1 MSNFLC
7 FTSVYLSKEFFLF
20 FLLSLLFLGSC
31 TNQQRSRLA
40 VTPSAYGT
48 VDKIM
53 VVTDDYTWN
62 TTIGDTFR
70 NTFEALYPVTPQ
82 PEPLYD
88 LRYKTPKEF
97 KEGKIF
103 KTFRSIIIM
112 GALDDDND
120 GATTLIK
127 HAIGEKNVKRA
138 YNDPKYHIAIHR
150 NRWAQGQ
157 TIVYWFAP
165 TRSALLETVAQD
177 YERVMNQFNE
187 ADTKRFIEQIYA
199 PGQNVK
205 ASKAVLDLFDM
216 SLKIPR
222 EYTIANVDSVSI
234 WMRKETD
241 KTSSN
246 IFIYSLPLSDST
258 QPKPEH
264 HKYIRNKLTKQY
276 FSTHIEDSYMQID
289 DRYLPIYYQSMT
301 FDGKPTLQARGLWGM
316 VNDFMG
322 GSFVSYMILD
332 EANSRVLFL
341 DGFVHA
347 PGQKKRP
354 EMRRLDMIFSTL
366 VVQ

>member
-1 MSNFLC
+1 MNYFLR
-7 FTSVYLSKEFFLF
+7 FIATYFFRGGL
-20 FLLSLLFLGSC
+20 FLLLLLFLISSC
-31 TNQQRSRLA
+31 TNQQRSRLS
-40 VTPSAYGT
+40 VSPSAYGK
-48 VDKIM
+48 VDNIM
-53 VVTDDYTWN
+53 VVADDYTWN

-70 NTFEALYPVTPQ
+70 SAFEALYPVTPQ

-88 LRYKTPKEF
+88 LRFKTPKEF

-103 KTFRSIIIM
+103 RTFRSIVIM
-112 GALDDDND
+112 GVLDDDND
-120 GATTLIK
+120 GATELIK
-127 HAIGEKNVKRA
+127 RAIGDENIKRA
-138 YNDPKYHIAIHR
+138 YDDPNYTVAIHR

-165 TRSALLETVAQD
+165 TRTALLESVAQN

-199 PGQNVK
+199 PGQNVE

-216 SLKIPR
+216 SLKVPR
-222 EYTIANVDSVSI
+222 EYIVANVDSVSI

-246 IFIYSLPLSDST
+246 IFIYSLPLADST
-258 QPKPEH
+258 QPNPER
-264 HKYIRNKLTKQY
+264 HKYIRDKLTKQY
-276 FSTHIEDSYMQID
+276 FSTHIEDSYMRID
-289 DRYLPIYYQSMT
+289 DRYMPIYYQTMT

-332 EANSRVLFL
+332 EAHNRVIFL

-366 VVQ
+366 AVQ

>member
-1 MSNFLC
+1 MSHFLR
-7 FTSVYLSKEFFLF
+7 FITVHPFKGSFLF

-40 VTPSAYGT
+40 VTPSAYGK
-48 VDKIM
+48 VDNIM
-53 VVTDDYTWN
+53 VVADDYTWT

-70 NTFEALYPVTPQ
+70 NAFEALYPVTPQ
-82 PEPLYD
+82 PEPLYN
-88 LRYKTPKEF
+88 LRFKTPKEF

-103 KTFRSIIIM
+103 KTFRSIVIM
-112 GALDDDND
+112 GVLDDEND
-120 GATTLIK
+120 GATSLIRR
-127 HAIGEKNVKRA
+127 AIGEENVQRA
-138 YNDPKYHIAIHR
+138 LDDPNYTIAIHR
-150 NRWAQGQ
+150 DRWAQGQ
-157 TIVYWFAP
+157 TIIYWFAP
-165 TRSALLETVAQD
+165 TRTALLKTVVKD

-187 ADTKRFIEQIYA
+187 ADTRRFIEQIYA

-205 ASKAVLDLFDM
+205 ASKAVLSLFDM
-216 SLKIPR
+216 SLKVPR
-222 EYTIANVDSVSI
+222 EYVVANVDSVSM

-246 IFIYSLPLSDST
+246 IFIYSLPISDST
-258 QPKPEH
+258 QPNPER
-264 HKYIRNKLTKQY
+264 HKYIRDKLTKQY
-276 FSTHIEDSYMQID
+276 FSTHIEDSYMRID
-289 DRYLPIYYQSMT
+289 DRYLPIYYQTMT
-301 FDGKPTLQARGLWGM
+301 SDGKPTLQARGLWGM

-322 GSFVSYMILD
+322 GSFVSYMMLD
-332 EANSRVLFL
+332 EEHDRVLFL